1 MQLTFRPDQIR
12 RYSRH
17 ILLPDVGGLGQSRL
31 LAATVAVD
39 VSSAAARVA
48 AAYLAASG
56 VSLVLHGPA
65 TPITDAVFPFT
76 RADLG
81 QPLLAALVARLAAL
95 NPDVLIEAGEPGL
108 SDCRT
113 GDTRLVLED
122 HGGGLAEAMARGGEA
137 AARIVHALAVRP

>member
-1 MQLTFRPDQIR
+1 MQLTFRPDQVR
-12 RYSRH
+12 RYARH
-17 ILLPDVGGLGQSRL
+17 ILLPDVGGLGQARL
-31 LAATVAVD
+31 LAATVHVD
-39 VSSAAARVA
+39 VSSTAARVA

-65 TPITDAVFPFT
+65 APITDPVFPFT

-81 QPLLAALVARLAAL
+81 RPLLPTLAARLAGL
-95 NPDVLIEAGEPGL
+95 NPDTRIEVGQTAL
-108 SDCRT
+108 SECRT
-113 GDTRLVLED
+113 GDTRLTLED